1 MRLAIVAHGHHP
13 MLMDDANADL
23 LDFASLV
30 TFTNVAPPRTES
42 TRNYAADVEAKQ
54 PAPSIVPVLE
64 IEEYRGGK
72 SHLYVRAS
80 LGPGLG
86 LGWRRITR
94 QPLQQGPWMRQ
105 AIAAQW
111 AKQPGVRMCVSPRMP
126 RVS

>member
-1 MRLAIVAHGHHP
+1 
-13 MLMDDANADL
+13 MDDANTNL

-30 TFTNVAPPRTES
+30 DFMPQASTPRPA
-42 TRNYAADVEAKQ
+42 RNPADAFEVIRARVEAHQ
-54 PAPSIVPVLE
+54 PAVSIVPVLE
-64 IEEYRGGK
+64 IEEYRAGK
-72 SHLYVRAS
+72 AHIYVRAS

-111 AKQPGVRMCVSPRMP
+111 ARQPGVRMCVSPRMP